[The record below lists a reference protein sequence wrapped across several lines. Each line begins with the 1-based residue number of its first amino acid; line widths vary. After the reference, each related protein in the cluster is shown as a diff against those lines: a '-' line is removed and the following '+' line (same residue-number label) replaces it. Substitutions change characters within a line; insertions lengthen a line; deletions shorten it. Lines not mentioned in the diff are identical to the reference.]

1 MGRATRHVARLLV
14 WSVALVALIG
24 ACAPAQ
30 QPTPTVPN
38 APGPNAAAPA
48 APPASQSAAPAAQPG
63 PASAGAAA
71 SFTGPQ
77 EWVVGLAEEAA
88 SLDPGS
94 GAAVAASSQAHLYL
108 FDPLVTYETQSFRL
122 TPMLAESWTVVDD
135 RIWDLKLRRD
145 VKFHNGDD
153 FTAADV
159 KYSYDVYKG
168 EKSARQYNLE
178 AVTGV
183 EQVDLY
189 TIRLTT
195 AAPSPGLLAN
205 LAALPILPRD
215 AREKVGE
222 EAFSTHPMGTGPYR
236 LVEFVRG
243 QRLVLEANP
252 TYWRGQIKPAKLTLR
267 PIPDPATRAA
277 ELKAGGVQIITAPP
291 AAQLKEL
298 QTGDTEVMLLKGSR
312 LIIYPFNTTTRP
324 FDDVRVRQAVNY
336 AIDRQSII
344 SNLLEGYAEA
354 LHGPF
359 ASPWLGYDPN
369 LAPYP
374 YDPAR
379 AKQLLAD
386 AGYPNGFDTTF
397 NVTSGAFLKDR
408 DVAEV
413 VASQLAQVGIRVR
426 LIPTERAKLQED
438 WLNGTFEGITSAQW
452 PTSAD
457 PDPMLGWTF
466 YKRKGH
472 QPDEQLNNLIEQSRR
487 TIDPEQRRKIMQEF
501 GRYVHDRAYWLF
513 IHAQDDFYAKR
524 NEVPW
529 QLGPSHSFGQM
540 RYWYTAG
547 P

>member
-1 MGRATRHVARLLV
+1 MSTSGRHLALTLV
-14 WSVALVALIG
+14 WSVALAALIA

-30 QPTPTVPN
+30 PAGTTSAASG
-38 APGPNAAAPA
+38 APIGGPN
-48 APPASQSAAPAAQPG
+48 
-63 PASAGAAA
+63 
-71 SFTGPQ
+71 

-122 TPMLAESWTVVDD
+122 VPMLAESWSVADD
-135 RIWDLKLRRD
+135 RVWEFKLRRG

-159 KYSYDVYKG
+159 KYSYDVYQS
-168 EKSARQYNLE
+168 EKSARRYNLE

-183 EQVDLY
+183 EQVDAY

-195 AAPSPGLLAN
+195 AAPAAGLLAN
-205 LAALPILPRD
+205 LAALPIMPRD
-215 AREKVGE
+215 AREALGE
-222 EAFSTHPMGTGPYR
+222 EGFSRSPIGTGAYR
-236 LVEFVRG
+236 LVEFARG

-252 TYWRGQIKPAKLTLR
+252 TYWRGQVHPPKLTLR

-277 ELKAGGVQIITAPP
+277 ELKAGGVQIITSPP
-291 AAQLKEL
+291 VALLKDL
-298 QTGDTEVMLLKGSR
+298 QVGDTEVLPLKGSR

-324 FDDVRVRQAVNY
+324 FDDARVRQAVNY
-336 AIDRQSII
+336 AVDRQAII
-344 SNLLEGYAEA
+344 TNLLEGYAEA

-359 ASPWLGYDPN
+359 ATPWLGYNPS
-369 LAPYP
+369 LRPYP

-379 AKQLLAD
+379 ARQLLAD
-386 AGYPNGFDTTF
+386 AGYPNGFETAF
-397 NVTSGAFLKDR
+397 NITSGAFLRDR

-438 WLNGTFEGITSAQW
+438 WLNGTYEGITSVQW

-466 YKRKGH
+466 YKRKAH
-472 QPDEQLNNLIEQSRR
+472 QPDDQLNGYIERSRR
-487 TIDPEQRRKIMQEF
+487 TIDQEQRGRILQEF
-501 GRYVHDRAYWLF
+501 GRYVHEQAYWLF

-524 NEVPW
+524 RDVPW
-529 QLGPSHSFGQM
+529 QLSPSHSFGQM
-540 RYWYTAG
+540 RYWYQPG
-547 P
+547 S